1 MKKGSS
7 LSPQAKLGLRALHA
21 LLVDIIKKP
30 AQFFGDQELLGAL
43 KSQGGVAKLRRSVT
57 VERGELLKTH
67 PMSLNSLKTYADE
80 YVPGGFKSLN
90 DLRLKAIDALQVA
103 LKREERANK
112 RTRSGLTLKVAQL
125 EHELEL
131 LRQTNMIMTR
141 ALSES
146 LNQFV
151 NIRDASSDILR
162 RKFSQDATE
171 TLRAILSMAIPPFN
185 VLEAPR
191 MTPTPSADIT
201 NLSDYRKELT

>member
-1 MKKGSS
+1 MKKGVS
-7 LSPQAKLGLRALHA
+7 LSPHARSGLRALHI
-21 LLVDIIKKP
+21 LMVDIIKKP
-30 AQFFGDQELLGAL
+30 AQFCGDADLLSAL
-43 KSQGGVAKLRRSVT
+43 KSQGGVAKLRRSIVGDS
-57 VERGELLKTH
+57 GEILETY

-80 YVPGGFKSLN
+80 YVSGGFKSLN
-90 DLRLKAIDALQVA
+90 DLRLKAIDSLHIAI
-103 LKREERANK
+103 KREEQANK

-151 NIRDASSDILR
+151 NIRDASSDVLR

-171 TLRAILSMAIPPFN
+171 TLRAILTMAMPPFN
-185 VLEAPR
+185 ILEEHRAAPA
-191 MTPTPSADIT
+191 PSADIT
-201 NLSDYRKELT
+201 LLSDYRKG